1 MFSNYVMIIFNNH
14 MFKVGTSKIHQN
26 IDKNHNLQSNL
37 QTTSKSFTNGPH
49 QCKIIMFLN
58 VFISHFV
65 VHYMVSL
72 KKNTNL

>member
-1 MFSNYVMIIFNNH
+1 MFLDSVMIIFNNH

-26 IDKNHNLQSNL
+26 IDKNHNLQSKL
-37 QTTSKSFTNGPH
+37 ETTSKSLTNGPH

-65 VHYMVSL
+65 VHYTVSFF
-72 KKNTNL
+72 